1 MASRAKRIDKKGVCN
16 WVQDI
21 IKARRISI
29 GEFCKL
35 GGVGRTDASA
45 FMSYRKYPTR
55 KQVES
60 ICAAFGEDSE
70 DILYKYNYKIATAA
84 KETVEEEGAVD
95 IVTNASVE
103 PVAVVETK
111 VDEPKKYDKSRI
123 QKNVLTRAGFSRWL
137 EHEVSERKLSSHTL
151 AKNTGASQPQICK
164 YIRGTG
170 YPEINTLDKL
180 CTYFGYN
187 TISVACVFKYQ
198 RFEEPSTWLGENYG
212 EDDDYRKVYS
222 MAFPREKKKA
232 ESTMKLESLAA
243 KLDKED
249 VDSRTDLSP
258 ISSYSEEKT
267 NEVLERASENLTAK
281 FENQGYFTSEDV
293 AEELGLKPNLVSNF
307 LSKKPVGPVEAKIK
321 SVAVNKLPNP
331 VDVFIDCV
339 VAGLKREVKGSVSG
353 YYEDGDVVFKITA
366 PGLPDIQKRISFN
379 VESVVDEILSN
390 YRDAVMAAYFKEV

>member
-21 IKARRISI
+21 VKARRISI

-84 KETVEEEGAVD
+84 KETVKEEDAMDV
-95 IVTNASVE
+95 VTNVSVE

-151 AKNTGASQPQICK
+151 AKNTGANQSQICR
-164 YIRGTG
+164 YIRGTEC
-170 YPEINTLDKL
+170 PEINTLDKL

-232 ESTMKLESLAA
+232 ESTQRLESLAA

-258 ISSYSEEKT
+258 ISTYSEEK
-267 NEVLERASENLTAK
+267 VERKFDGRSLAS
-281 FENQGYFTSEDV
+281 D
-293 AEELGLKPNLVSNF
+293 F
-307 LSKKPVGPVEAKIK
+307 LSKQPLPIDHDTLPLNPDIFVPMT
-321 SVAVNKLPNP
+321 NKTADDKLSNP
-331 VDVFIDCV
+331 VDVFIESV
-339 VAGLKREVKGSVSG
+339 VSGLQKEVKGSVSG
-353 YYEDGDVVFKITA
+353 YYEDGDAVFEITA
-366 PGLPDIQKRISFN
+366 PGLPNIQKRISFN
-379 VESVVDEILSN
+379 AESVIDEILGN

>member
-16 WVQDI
+16 WVQAI

-70 DILYKYNYKIATAA
+70 DILCKYNYKIAAA
-84 KETVEEEGAVD
+84 TKETVEEEGTMD
-95 IVTNASVE
+95 IVTD
-103 PVAVVETK
+103 VAVVETK

-137 EHEVSERKLSSHTL
+137 EREVSERKLSSHTL
-151 AKNTGASQPQICK
+151 AKNTGANQSQICR

-232 ESTMKLESLAA
+232 ESTQRLESLAA

-258 ISSYSEEKT
+258 ISTYSEEK
-267 NEVLERASENLTAK
+267 VERKFDGRSLAS
-281 FENQGYFTSEDV
+281 D
-293 AEELGLKPNLVSNF
+293 F
-307 LSKKPVGPVEAKIK
+307 LSKQPLPIDHDTLPLNPDIFVPMT
-321 SVAVNKLPNP
+321 NKTSDDKLSNP
-331 VDVFIDCV
+331 VDVFIESV
-339 VAGLKREVKGSVSG
+339 VSGLQKEVKGSVSG
-353 YYEDGDVVFKITA
+353 YYEDGDVVFEITA
-366 PGLPDIQKRISFN
+366 PGLPNIQKRISFN
-379 VESVVDEILSN
+379 AESVIDEILGN

>member
-60 ICAAFGEDSE
+60 ICAAFGENSE
-70 DILYKYNYKIATAA
+70 DILCKYNYKIATAA
-84 KETVEEEGAVD
+84 KETVEEESAVD

-111 VDEPKKYDKSRI
+111 VDEPKKYDKSKI

-137 EHEVSERKLSSHTL
+137 ETELAERKLNSHTL
-151 AKNTGASQPQICK
+151 AKAAGACQPQICK
-164 YIRGTG
+164 YIRGKA
-170 YPEINTLDKL
+170 YPDINTLDKL

-198 RFEEPSTWLGENYG
+198 RFEEPSTWLGENYW
-212 EDDDYRKVYS
+212 EDDDYRMVYS
-222 MAFPREKKKA
+222 LAFPREKKKA
-232 ESTMKLESLAA
+232 ESTIKLESLAV
-243 KLDKED
+243 KLEKED
-249 VDSRTDLSP
+249 ADSRTDLSP
-258 ISSYSEEKT
+258 ILTYSEEKMK
-267 NEVLERASENLTAK
+267 EVLEDAGRISI
-281 FENQGYFTSEDV
+281 G
-293 AEELGLKPNLVSNF
+293 EELVSNF
-307 LSKKPVGPVEAKIK
+307 LSKKPVSPVEAKTE
-321 SVAVNKLPNP
+321 SVTINKLSNP
-331 VDVFIDCV
+331 VDVFIDRV
-339 VAGLKREVKGSVSG
+339 VTGLQKEVKGSVSG
-353 YYEDGDVVFKITA
+353 YYEDGDAVFKITA

-379 VESVVDEILSN
+379 AESVIDEILGD
-390 YRDAVMAAYFKEV
+390 YRDAVIAAYFKEV

>member
-45 FMSYRKYPTR
+45 FMSYRKYPSR

-60 ICAAFGEDSE
+60 ICAAFGENSE
-70 DILYKYNYKIATAA
+70 DILCKYNYKIAAAA
-84 KETVEEEGAVD
+84 KGTVEEEGAMD
-95 IVTNASVE
+95 IVTDVNVE
-103 PVAVVETK
+103 PVSVVETK

-123 QKNVLTRAGFSRWL
+123 QKNVFTRAGFSRWL
-137 EHEVSERKLSSHTL
+137 EREVSERKLSSHTL
-151 AKNTGASQPQICK
+151 AKKTGANQSQICR

-180 CTYFGYN
+180 CAYFGYN

-232 ESTMKLESLAA
+232 ESTQRLESLAA

-258 ISSYSEEKT
+258 ISTYSEEKT
-267 NEVLERASENLTAK
+267 GES
-281 FENQGYFTSEDV
+281 QGYFTSA
-293 AEELGLKPNLVSNF
+293 AEELVSNF

-353 YYEDGDVVFKITA
+353 YYEDSDVVFKITA

>member
-60 ICAAFGEDSE
+60 ICAAFGEDPQ
-70 DILYKYNYKIATAA
+70 DILCKYNYKTATAA

-95 IVTNASVE
+95 IVTNVNVE
-103 PVAVVETK
+103 PVVAIETK

-137 EHEVSERKLSSHTL
+137 EREVSERKISSHTL
-151 AKNTGASQPQICK
+151 AKNTGANQSQICK
-164 YIRGTG
+164 YIRGAG

-232 ESTMKLESLAA
+232 ESTLRLESLAA

-249 VDSRTDLSP
+249 VDSRTDLSL
-258 ISSYSEEKT
+258 ISTYSEPIVKEASTEYDELMETLYDEKEREKIEWFVESAAT
-267 NEVLERASENLTAK
+267 NH
-281 FENQGYFTSEDV
+281 
-293 AEELGLKPNLVSNF
+293 ELSN
-307 LSKKPVGPVEAKIK
+307 A
-321 SVAVNKLPNP
+321 
-331 VDVFIDCV
+331 VDVFISNV
-339 VAGLKREVKGSVSG
+339 VTGLQKEVKGSVSG
-353 YYEDGDVVFKITA
+353 YYENGDVVFSIAT
-366 PGLPDIQKRISFN
+366 PGIPDIQKRISFDAEAI
-379 VESVVDEILSN
+379 VKEMLGS

>member
-60 ICAAFGEDSE
+60 ICAAFGEDPQ
-70 DILYKYNYKIATAA
+70 DILCKYNYKTATAA
-84 KETVEEEGAVD
+84 KETVEEESAVD
-95 IVTNASVE
+95 IVTNVD
-103 PVAVVETK
+103 VETK
-111 VDEPKKYDKSRI
+111 VDEPKKYDSARI

-137 EHEVSERKLSSHTL
+137 EREVSERKLSSHTL
-151 AKNTGASQPQICK
+151 AKNTGASQSQICK

-180 CTYFGYN
+180 CVYFGYN

-232 ESTMKLESLAA
+232 ESTQRLESLAA

-258 ISSYSEEKT
+258 ISTYSEEKT

-353 YYEDGDVVFKITA
+353 YYEDSDVVFKITA

-379 VESVVDEILSN
+379 VESVVDDILSN

>member
-45 FMSYRKYPTR
+45 FMSYRKYPSR

-60 ICAAFGEDSE
+60 ICAAFGENSE
-70 DILYKYNYKIATAA
+70 DILCKYNYKIAAA
-84 KETVEEEGAVD
+84 VKETVEEEKDMD
-95 IVTNASVE
+95 IVATNVNVE
-103 PVAVVETK
+103 PVSVVETK

-123 QKNVLTRAGFSRWL
+123 QKNVFTRAGFSRWL
-137 EHEVSERKLSSHTL
+137 EREVSERKLSSHTL
-151 AKNTGASQPQICK
+151 AKNTGASQSQICR

-180 CTYFGYN
+180 CGYFGYN

-232 ESTMKLESLAA
+232 ESMMKLESLAS

-249 VDSRTDLSP
+249 VDNRTDLSP

-267 NEVLERASENLTAK
+267 GES
-281 FENQGYFTSEDV
+281 QGYSA
-293 AEELGLKPNLVSNF
+293 AEELVSNF

-321 SVAVNKLPNP
+321 SVTVNKLSNP
-331 VDVFIDCV
+331 VDVFIECV

>member
-60 ICAAFGEDSE
+60 ICAAFGENSE
-70 DILYKYNYKIATAA
+70 DILCKYNYKIAAA
-84 KETVEEEGAVD
+84 VKETVEEESAMD
-95 IVTNASVE
+95 IVTNVSVE
-103 PVAVVETK
+103 PVAVVETN

-151 AKNTGASQPQICK
+151 AKKTGASQSQICR

-180 CTYFGYN
+180 CAYFGYN

-258 ISSYSEEKT
+258 ISSYSP
-267 NEVLERASENLTAK
+267 EVEGKIDGRSLAS
-281 FENQGYFTSEDV
+281 D
-293 AEELGLKPNLVSNF
+293 F
-307 LSKKPVGPVEAKIK
+307 LSKQPLPIDPGTLPLNPGIFVPMT
-321 SVAVNKLPNP
+321 NKTADDKLSNP
-331 VDVFIDCV
+331 VDVFIETV
-339 VAGLKREVKGSVSG
+339 VSGLQKEVKGSVSG
-353 YYEDGDVVFKITA
+353 YYEDDDVVFKITT

-379 VESVVDEILSN
+379 AESVIDEILGD
-390 YRDAVMAAYFKEV
+390 YRDAVIAAYFKFKEV

>member
-29 GEFCKL
+29 GEFCRL

-95 IVTNASVE
+95 IVTNVNVE
-103 PVAVVETK
+103 PVAAVETK
-111 VDEPKKYDKSRI
+111 VDEPKKYDKSKI
-123 QKNVLTRAGFSRWL
+123 QKNALTRAGFSTWL
-137 EHEVSERKLSSHTL
+137 ETELAERKLNSHTL
-151 AKNTGASQPQICK
+151 AKAAGACQPQICK
-164 YIRGTG
+164 YIRGKA
-170 YPEINTLDKL
+170 YPDINTLDKL

-198 RFEEPSTWLGENYG
+198 RFEEPSTWLGENYW
-212 EDDDYRKVYS
+212 EDDDYRMVYS
-222 MAFPREKKKA
+222 LAFPHEKKKA
-232 ESTMKLESLAA
+232 ESTMQLESLAV
-243 KLDKED
+243 KLEKED
-249 VDSRTDLSP
+249 VDSRADLSP
-258 ISSYSEEKT
+258 ISTYSEEKT
-267 NEVLERASENLTAK
+267 KEVLEDAGRISI
-281 FENQGYFTSEDV
+281 G
-293 AEELGLKPNLVSNF
+293 EELVSNF
-307 LSKKPVGPVEAKIK
+307 LSKKPVSPVEAKTE
-321 SVAVNKLPNP
+321 SVTINKLSNP
-331 VDVFIDCV
+331 VDVFIDRV
-339 VAGLKREVKGSVSG
+339 VTGLQKEVKGSVSG
-353 YYEDGDVVFKITA
+353 YYEDGDAVFKITA

-379 VESVVDEILSN
+379 AESVIDEILGD
-390 YRDAVMAAYFKEV
+390 YRDAVIAAYFKEV

>member
-16 WVQDI
+16 WVQAI

-45 FMSYRKYPTR
+45 FMSYRKYPSR

-70 DILYKYNYKIATAA
+70 DILCKYNYKIAAA
-84 KETVEEEGAVD
+84 VKETVEEEKDMD
-95 IVTNASVE
+95 IVATNVE

-111 VDEPKKYDKSRI
+111 VDEPKKYDKSKI
-123 QKNVLTRAGFSRWL
+123 QKNALTRAGFSRWL
-137 EHEVSERKLSSHTL
+137 ETELAERKLNSHTL
-151 AKNTGASQPQICK
+151 AKNTGACQPQICK
-164 YIRGTG
+164 YIRGKA
-170 YPEINTLDKL
+170 YPDINTLDKL

-212 EDDDYRKVYS
+212 EDDDYRTVYS
-222 MAFPREKKKA
+222 LAFPREKKKA
-232 ESTMKLESLAA
+232 ESMMKLESLAA

-258 ISSYSEEKT
+258 ISTYSEEKT

-353 YYEDGDVVFKITA
+353 YYEDGDVVFKITT

>member
-29 GEFCKL
+29 GEFCRL

-84 KETVEEEGAVD
+84 KETVEEESAVD

-111 VDEPKKYDKSRI
+111 VDEPKKYDKSKI

-137 EHEVSERKLSSHTL
+137 ETELAERKLNSHTL
-151 AKNTGASQPQICK
+151 AKAAGACQPQICK
-164 YIRGTG
+164 YIRGKA
-170 YPEINTLDKL
+170 YPDINTLDKL

-198 RFEEPSTWLGENYG
+198 RFEEPSTWLGENYW
-212 EDDDYRKVYS
+212 EDDDYRMVYS
-222 MAFPREKKKA
+222 LAFPREKKKA
-232 ESTMKLESLAA
+232 ESTIKLESLAV
-243 KLDKED
+243 KLEKED
-249 VDSRTDLSP
+249 ADSRTDLSP
-258 ISSYSEEKT
+258 ISTYSEEKT
-267 NEVLERASENLTAK
+267 KEALEDAGRISI
-281 FENQGYFTSEDV
+281 G
-293 AEELGLKPNLVSNF
+293 EELVSNF
-307 LSKKPVGPVEAKIK
+307 LSKKPVSPVEAKTE
-321 SVAVNKLPNP
+321 SVTINKLSNP
-331 VDVFIDCV
+331 VDVFIDRV
-339 VAGLKREVKGSVSG
+339 VTGLQKEVKGSVSG
-353 YYEDGDVVFKITA
+353 YYEGGDAVFKITA

-379 VESVVDEILSN
+379 AESVIDEILGD
-390 YRDAVMAAYFKEV
+390 YRDAVIAAYFKEV

>member
-16 WVQDI
+16 WVQAI

-60 ICAAFGEDSE
+60 ICAAFGENSE
-70 DILYKYNYKIATAA
+70 DILCKYNYKIAAAA
-84 KETVEEEGAVD
+84 KETVEEEGVMD
-95 IVTNASVE
+95 IVTNVSVE
-103 PVAVVETK
+103 PVDVVETK

-137 EHEVSERKLSSHTL
+137 EREVLERKISSHTL
-151 AKNTGASQPQICK
+151 AKNTGANQSQICK
-164 YIRGTG
+164 YIRGAG

-232 ESTMKLESLAA
+232 ESTQRLESLAA

-258 ISSYSEEKT
+258 ISTYSEEKT
-267 NEVLERASENLTAK
+267 GESH
-281 FENQGYFTSEDV
+281 GYFTSA
-293 AEELGLKPNLVSNF
+293 AEELVSNF
-307 LSKKPVGPVEAKIK
+307 LSKKPVDPVEAKIK
-321 SVAVNKLPNP
+321 SVTVNKLSNP
-331 VDVFIDCV
+331 VDVFIESV
-339 VAGLKREVKGSVSG
+339 VSGLQKEVKGSVSG

>member
-60 ICAAFGEDSE
+60 ICAAFGENSE
-70 DILYKYNYKIATAA
+70 DILCKYNYKIAAA
-84 KETVEEEGAVD
+84 KETVEEESTMD
-95 IVTNASVE
+95 IVTNVSVE
-103 PVAVVETK
+103 PVDVVETK

-137 EHEVSERKLSSHTL
+137 ETELAERKLNSHTL
-151 AKNTGASQPQICK
+151 AKNTGACQPQICK
-164 YIRGTG
+164 YIRGKA
-170 YPEINTLDKL
+170 YPDINTLDKL

-212 EDDDYRKVYS
+212 EDDDYRTVYS
-222 MAFPREKKKA
+222 LAFPREKKKA
-232 ESTMKLESLAA
+232 ESMMKLESLAA

-258 ISSYSEEKT
+258 ISSYSP
-267 NEVLERASENLTAK
+267 EVEGKIDGRSLAS
-281 FENQGYFTSEDV
+281 D
-293 AEELGLKPNLVSNF
+293 F
-307 LSKKPVGPVEAKIK
+307 LSKQPLPIDPGTLPLNPGIFVPMT
-321 SVAVNKLPNP
+321 NKTADDKLSNP

>member
-60 ICAAFGEDSE
+60 ICAAFGENSE
-70 DILYKYNYKIATAA
+70 DILCKYNYKIAAA
-84 KETVEEEGAVD
+84 VKETVEEEGTMD
-95 IVTNASVE
+95 IVTNANIE

-111 VDEPKKYDKSRI
+111 VDEPKKYDKSKI

-137 EHEVSERKLSSHTL
+137 ETELAERKLNSHTL
-151 AKNTGASQPQICK
+151 AKAAGACQPQICK
-164 YIRGTG
+164 YIRGKA
-170 YPEINTLDKL
+170 YPDINTLDKL

-198 RFEEPSTWLGENYG
+198 RFEEPSTWLGENYW
-212 EDDDYRKVYS
+212 EDDDYRMVYS
-222 MAFPREKKKA
+222 LAFPREKKKA
-232 ESTMKLESLAA
+232 ESTIKLESLAV
-243 KLDKED
+243 KLEKED
-249 VDSRTDLSP
+249 ADSRTDLSP
-258 ISSYSEEKT
+258 ILTYSEEKT
-267 NEVLERASENLTAK
+267 KEVLEDAGRISI
-281 FENQGYFTSEDV
+281 G
-293 AEELGLKPNLVSNF
+293 EELVSNF
-307 LSKKPVGPVEAKIK
+307 LSKKPVSPVEAKTE
-321 SVAVNKLPNP
+321 SVTINKLSNP
-331 VDVFIDCV
+331 VDVFIDRV
-339 VAGLKREVKGSVSG
+339 VTGLQKEVKGSVSG
-353 YYEDGDVVFKITA
+353 YYEDGDAVFKITA

-379 VESVVDEILSN
+379 AESVIDEILGD
-390 YRDAVMAAYFKEV
+390 YRDAVIAAYFKEV